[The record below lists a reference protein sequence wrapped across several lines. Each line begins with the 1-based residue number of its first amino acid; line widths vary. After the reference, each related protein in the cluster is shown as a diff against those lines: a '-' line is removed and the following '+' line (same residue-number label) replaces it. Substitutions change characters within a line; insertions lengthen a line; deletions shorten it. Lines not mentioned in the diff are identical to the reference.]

1 MKKHLYLLAFL
12 ILPFTLIAQTQITKA
27 YINQYK
33 DIAMKEMKRTGVP
46 ASITLAQA
54 IVESSSGESNLA
66 KKFNNHFGIKC
77 KIEWKGETTYQDD
90 DAKQECFRVYPNAE
104 SSFRDHS
111 DFLKNRPNY
120 ASLFELDPVD
130 DTAWAN
136 GLKKAGY
143 ATASD
148 YPKKLLKVID
158 DYELA
163 QYNFPELANETEEPA
178 DTNAIVNSS
187 PLVKADNTSPTTN
200 ASSSTSTNTITSSST
215 NTSTASNTANDL
227 ATKEL
232 VALNKVQGV
241 GQTNSSKAS
250 LPAMQGV
257 GPLPNSS
264 TTASTAVSAT
274 PLLKKEKEIVQA
286 IDTVVK
292 KKKNGNY
299 PLTGKFKINHVAA
312 IWAEEGRS
320 FLEIANTYQV
330 ALYKLYQ
337 YNDLP
342 ETDLVLED
350 QLIFIGEKK
359 KESEKK
365 VHIIKEGETLYGI
378 SQSEGI
384 QLKFLKAYNVDA
396 TDANLVPG
404 KVLYLFNMP
413 KEPALKP
420 TNNNKVESA
429 KEPAKSNSLFKLP
442 FLKKK
447 K

>member
-187 PLVKADNTSPTTN
+187 LLVKTNTNNASPSTN
-200 ASSSTSTNTITSSST
+200 ANTNTNKIT

-250 LPAMQGV
+250 LAAMQGV
-257 GPLPNSS
+257 GLLPNSS
-264 TTASTAVSAT
+264 TTASTAISAT

-292 KKKNGNY
+292 KKKNSNY

-359 KESEKK
+359 KESDKK

-413 KEPALKP
+413 KDPALKP
-420 TNNNKVESA
+420 TANKVESA

-442 FLKKK
+442 FFKKK